1 MRYQVAVPWKE
12 ERPCL
17 VSNRPLAK
25 RRLQQVECKLAK
37 DEKIATAYQQ
47 VIDEYLQKNYIR
59 RVLPTEE
66 KKPS

>member
-1 MRYQVAVPWKE
+1 MGYQVAVPWKE

-47 VIDEYLQKNYIR
+47 VIDEYLQKNYI
-59 RVLPTEE
+59 
-66 KKPS
+66 